1 MFVFPA
7 CLTVHHIHA
16 MPIAARR
23 GHRPPGPGVTDLNH
37 LVGARI
43 SVVGG
48 WDHVAGA
55 SETAVSALNHGVIT
69 PVPGVEF

>member
-1 MFVFPA
+1 MYMQCP
-7 CLTVHHIHA
+7 L
-16 MPIAARR
+16 
-23 GHRPPGPGVTDLNH
+23 RPEEGISSPGLGVTDLNH

-48 WDHVAGA
+48 WDHVGGA